1 MSFEVFLTEL
11 VCVWVKPCHQS
22 IARIPKKGN
31 HNDVFL
37 FSVLSDAGVKQVLLI
52 VLRVLFRFVLLLLTQ
67 GQQQRTTVFQS
78 LFIIDVKHTFVV
90 KKLR

>member
-22 IARIPKKGN
+22 VARIPKKRN

>member
-22 IARIPKKGN
+22 IARIPKKRN

-67 GQQQRTTVFQS
+67 GQHQRAAVFQS